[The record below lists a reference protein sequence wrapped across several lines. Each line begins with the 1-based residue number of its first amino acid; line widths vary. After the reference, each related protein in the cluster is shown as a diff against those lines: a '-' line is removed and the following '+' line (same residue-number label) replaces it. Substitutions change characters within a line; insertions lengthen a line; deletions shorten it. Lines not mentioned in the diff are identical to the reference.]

1 MLNLFFVKIYI
12 FSLFTTFAVK
22 IQTMRASPFIKPIDA
37 KAKMWERK
45 LNYLQNLIDEWMAT
59 QRAWLYLHP
68 VFGSEDIMQQLPQE
82 SR

>member
-1 MLNLFFVKIYI
+1 MNIYI